1 MNHENTVALR
11 GVSESRLFT
20 HVAKRGDAL
29 WSRGERN
36 LLKTSRLVFPNFMML
51 LKWPRGERDLLK
63 NLEAGFSI
71 FMMLLEFSPVTL
83 LELCVMSFYT
93 VTSARSIKVP
103 YVI

>member
-1 MNHENTVALR
+1 MCEVNHENTVALR

-51 LKWPRGERDLLK
+51 LKWPRGERNLLK
-63 NLEAGFSI
+63 SREAVF
-71 FMMLLEFSPVTL
+71 
-83 LELCVMSFYT
+83 FYFYDAAE
-93 VTSARSIKVP
+93 VLASNTSRIVRD
-103 YVI
+103 VILYCNISA